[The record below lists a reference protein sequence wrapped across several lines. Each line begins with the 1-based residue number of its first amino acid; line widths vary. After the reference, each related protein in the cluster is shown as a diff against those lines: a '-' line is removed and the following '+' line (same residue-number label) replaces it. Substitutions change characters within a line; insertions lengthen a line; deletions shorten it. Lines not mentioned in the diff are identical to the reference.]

1 MPELLLSPIKNGQFM
16 IFSKM
21 TFTNNICFYLQSG
34 EWNKRTEININ
45 KLTDSAN
52 NMVKVYKSVRDQ
64 FQLLNEQQTEQ
75 LNKAENLTIW
85 IDSIKSDLGTV
96 LTVIT
101 TKHLAIV
108 TSCLLETILN
118 KVFTQWLDIDVKKYI
133 SPEGQQY
140 ILRSL
145 RISMGV
151 YIALEWLYSF
161 IWYKPAWKVMLTE
174 VNELKKV
181 IENPVIY
188 IPNNSVQNFKEVRYT
203 LDDFVEKFDGDD
215 SEYTYESDVSSSEY
229 DSEELGSDSEGI
241 VEEYLESVKDQS
253 CE

>member
-1 MPELLLSPIKNGQFM
+1 
-16 IFSKM
+16 
-21 TFTNNICFYLQSG
+21 
-34 EWNKRTEININ
+34 
-45 KLTDSAN
+45 
-52 NMVKVYKSVRDQ
+52 MVKVYKSVRDQ

-101 TKHLAIV
+101 TVKDYQRKILDFITNFKTFFTYFLFVILGIVATSFEFTSNSRFKVLLAIV
-108 TSCLLETILN
+108 TSCLLETLLN
-118 KVFTQWLDIDVKKYI
+118 KLFTQWLDVDVNKYI

-140 ILRSL
+140 ILRTL

-151 YIALEWLYSF
+151 YVALEWLYSF
-161 IWYKPAWKVMLTE
+161 IWYKPAWKVMLNQ

-188 IPNNSVQNFKEVRYT
+188 IPNNSIQNFEEVRYT
-203 LDDFVEKFDGDD
+203 LDEFVEKFDGDD

-241 VEEYLESVKDQS
+241 VEEYLESVNDQP
-253 CE
+253 CD